1 MTEQIGP
8 VFGPTNRENSV
19 DSIQRFGAVIGLKSE
34 FEQKYRELHANVW
47 PSVLSRIKLSNIRD
61 YSIYTTEI
69 LGKKYLFSYFEYV
82 GSNLDED
89 LKAMALDENTQR
101 WWKETDNCQVRLPN
115 AMPDETWHNMEQVFY
130 NK

>member
-47 PSVLSRIKLSNIRD
+47 PSVLSRIKLSNIRN
-61 YSIYTTEI
+61 YSIYTTQI
-69 LGKKYLFSYFEYV
+69 LGERYLFSYFEYV

-115 AMPDETWHNMEQVFY
+115 AMPDETWHSMEQVFY

>member
-1 MTEQIGP
+1 MIEKAKP
-8 VFGPTNRENSV
+8 VFGPTNRESSL
-19 DSIQRFGAVIGLKSE
+19 DDIQRFGAVIGLKSE

-47 PSVLSRIKLSNIRD
+47 PSVLKRIERSNIRN

-69 LGKKYLFSYFEYV
+69 LGKKYLFSYFEYI
-82 GSNLDED
+82 GNNLDKD
-89 LKAMALDENTQR
+89 LKEMALDEDTLR

-115 AMPDETWHNMEQVFY
+115 AMPDENWHSMEQLFY

>member
-1 MTEQIGP
+1 MIEKAKP
-8 VFGPTNRENSV
+8 VFGPTNRESSL
-19 DSIQRFGAVIGLKSE
+19 DDIQRFGAVIGLKPE

-47 PSVLSRIKLSNIRD
+47 PSVLKRIERSNIRN

-69 LGKKYLFSYFEYV
+69 LGKKYLFSYFEYI
-82 GSNLDED
+82 GNNLDKD
-89 LKAMALDENTQR
+89 LKEMALDEDTQR

-115 AMPDETWHNMEQVFY
+115 AMPDENWHSMEQLFY